1 LFLARKSSMKTTVEF
16 SNTQDRQNMTTVTLD
31 YQEYDRLISAVQ
43 WCQDNIGVENYEIE
57 SAWPADRLYFRFR
70 DPLQATLFKLRWSL

>member
-1 LFLARKSSMKTTVEF
+1 METIGKF
-16 SNTQDRQNMTTVTLD
+16 SNTQDRQNMTSVTLD

-70 DPLQATLFKLRWSL
+70 DPIQATLFKLRWSQ

>member
-1 LFLARKSSMKTTVEF
+1 MKTTVKF
-16 SNTQDRQNMTTVTLD
+16 SNTQEQQNMTTVTLD

>member
-1 LFLARKSSMKTTVEF
+1 MKTTVKF
-16 SNTQDRQNMTTVTLD
+16 SNTQEQQNMTTVTLD

-57 SAWPADRLYFRFR
+57 SAWPADRLYFKFR
-70 DPLQATLFKLRWSL
+70 DPIQATLFKLRWSQ

>member
-1 LFLARKSSMKTTVEF
+1 METTGEF
-16 SNTQDRQNMTTVTLD
+16 SNTQDRQNMTSVTLD

>member
-1 LFLARKSSMKTTVEF
+1 MKTTGEF
-16 SNTQDRQNMTTVTLD
+16 SNTQEQQNMTSVTLD

>member
-1 LFLARKSSMKTTVEF
+1 MKTTVEF

>member
-1 LFLARKSSMKTTVEF
+1 MKTTVEF

-57 SAWPADRLYFRFR
+57 SAWPADRLCFRFR

>member
-1 LFLARKSSMKTTVEF
+1 METTGKF
-16 SNTQDRQNMTTVTLD
+16 SNTQEQQNMTSVTLD

-70 DPLQATLFKLRWSL
+70 DPIQATLFKLRWSQ

>member
-1 LFLARKSSMKTTVEF
+1 MKNTVKF
-16 SNTQDRQNMTTVTLD
+16 SNTQDKQNMTTVTLN
-31 YQEYDRLISAVQ
+31 YQEYDRLINAVQ

-70 DPLQATLFKLRWSL
+70 NPIQATLFKLKWSQ

>member
-1 LFLARKSSMKTTVEF
+1 MKTTGKF
-16 SNTQDRQNMTTVTLD
+16 SNTQDRQNMTSVTLD

-57 SAWPADRLYFRFR
+57 SAWPADRLYFKFR